1 MKIKNLISLG
11 LLLMLHCLS
20 CTPNNAADVA
30 KQNTLTLSFA
40 PVMDNNASAPQNMTF
55 LEWDSQATISV
66 NGEAVAN
73 PSIDAPEGLVATFT
87 LPEEVVAPYNITYPH
102 MEGSSAQKPL
112 VEFPAEQEIA
122 PGEFNVLSMPACCL
136 IESGKNSG
144 SLRHLSGVTRLKL
157 VSAEAPTALDCIV
170 ITSQKESTLSGT
182 FMVDCNYEV
191 MLATDNAL
199 AQATYKLPKGYT
211 LSADKPAE
219 FYLTLPGG
227 DHGECVV
234 EIFDTEGNS
243 TALNVKEFSVEKGSI
258 KTLGEFP
265 FSPHSIINVDKWNSS
280 EPVVAFH
287 TKVYGYVKDTAGN
300 PIEGVAVSD
309 GYTVV
314 ATNAE
319 GYYTLDVSP
328 DTWYIYYST
337 PAEYEV
343 AVNEFGQPCFWQ
355 KYPTSSPRVD
365 FTLKPLAGGK
375 EDRFALFTFADPQVY
390 SSGNLSRF
398 LGEAVPGIA
407 AHAKSLTIPKYGI
420 TLGDI
425 IFNTD
430 NFKCTHMMDDMR
442 DGFSLKSVGMP
453 VFQIMGNHD
462 HNEFNASNP
471 LVTDERSSDINIKAQ
486 RDFESMFGP
495 VDYSFNRGDVHIV
508 GMKNVIF
515 ASPTT
520 PTGGYQLGFTDRQF
534 EWLKQDLALVPKD
547 KLILFCVH
555 IPLFDEKSKKIPALN
570 TGTNVQ
576 ETINL
581 LKTFPNVHI
590 LSGHKHTQQNY
601 VNAQGI
607 REHNI
612 ASVAGAWWVS
622 CVCGDGTPNGFN
634 VFIPEGNRLAEEYF
648 YGYTAAS
655 SSRDHQMRLY
665 RGNAVTGGPIS
676 GENKNK
682 TMGYY
687 GFNFADDV
695 LLANVYN
702 AAPDWKISVYEDGV
716 YSGDMTLLPA
726 SQPAIGALIGDYTY
740 ENPRRAADGV
750 LTGHDFWVAGYMLG
764 VLGRTTSNGG
774 WAECQ
779 HMYQYKLKNKNASIK
794 VVATDSLGHTYEE
807 STITEGTDYT
817 AAVKP

>member
-20 CTPNNAADVA
+20 CTPNNVPDVP
-30 KQNTLTLSFA
+30 KQNTLSLTISPLIST
-40 PVMDNNASAPQNMTF
+40 PQNMTF
-55 LEWDSQATISV
+55 LEWDSQTTIAV

-73 PSIDAPEGLVATFT
+73 PLIDASDGLIATFT
-87 LPEEVVAPYNITYPH
+87 LPQEVVAPYTITYPYT
-102 MEGSSAQKPL
+102 EGSSAQQPL
-112 VEFPAEQEIA
+112 VTFPAEQEIA

-136 IESGKNSG
+136 IESGNNSG

-157 VSAEAPTALDCIV
+157 VSAEAPTALDRIV

-191 MLATDNAL
+191 MVATANPS
-199 AQATYKLPKGYT
+199 AQTTYKLPKGYT

-234 EIFDTEGNS
+234 EIFDTEGNT

-355 KYPTSSPRVD
+355 KYPAPSPRVD

-390 SSGNLSRF
+390 SSGNLNRF

-430 NFKCTHMMDDMR
+430 NFKCTHHMPSMR
-442 DGFSLKSVGMP
+442 DGFAVKSVGMP

-471 LVTDERSSDINIKAQ
+471 LVADERSSDTNIKAQ
-486 RDFESMFGP
+486 RDFESVFGP
-495 VDYSFNRGDVHIV
+495 VDYSFNRGNVHIV
-508 GMKNVIF
+508 GMRNVIF
-515 ASPTT
+515 TSATT
-520 PTGGYQLGFTDRQF
+520 SSTNNYKLGFTDKQY

-547 KLILFCVH
+547 KMIYFCVH
-555 IPLFDEKSKKIPALN
+555 IPLYDNKSSNIAVLK
-570 TGTNVQ
+570 TGTNIQ
-576 ETINL
+576 EVLAL
-581 LKTFPNVHI
+581 LKKYKEVHI
-590 LSGHKHTQQNY
+590 MSGHEHTQRNY
-601 VNAQGI
+601 TNSLGI
-607 REHNI
+607 QEHNI
-612 ASVAGAWWVS
+612 ASVAGAWWNA
-622 CVCGDGTPNGFN
+622 CVCGDGCPNGFN
-634 VFIPEGNRLAEEYF
+634 VFVANGNTLVDDYY
-648 YGYTAAS
+648 YGYTATS
-655 SSRDHQMRLY
+655 SSRNHQMRLY
-665 RGNAVTGGPIS
+665 RGNAVTGAAIS
-676 GENKNK
+676 GDNKNNTK
-682 TMGYY
+682 GYY
-687 GFNFADDV
+687 GFNFSDDTI
-695 LLANVYN
+695 LANVYN
-702 AAPDWKISVYEDGV
+702 ADEKWKISVYEDGV
-716 YSGDMTLLPA
+716 YSGDMTLAPNT
-726 SQPAIGALIGDYTY
+726 QPAISSLVGDYSY
-740 ENPRRAADGV
+740 DNPRRAADGV
-750 LTGHDFWVAGYMLG
+750 LTGHDYWVTGYMMGLLG
-764 VLGRTTSNGG
+764 KTTANGG
-774 WAECQ
+774 YQVCH
-779 HMYQYKLKNKNASIK
+779 HMYYYKLKNKNASIK
-794 VVATDSLGHTYEE
+794 VVATDSLGNTYEE